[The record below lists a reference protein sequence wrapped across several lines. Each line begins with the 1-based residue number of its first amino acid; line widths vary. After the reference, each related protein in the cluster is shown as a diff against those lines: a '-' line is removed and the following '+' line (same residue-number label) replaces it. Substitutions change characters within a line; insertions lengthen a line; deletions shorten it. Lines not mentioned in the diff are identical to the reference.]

1 MNINFNKKNKANEF
15 LQKNNSSG
23 NFKQNNNTILSKNL
37 KGTQS
42 KDYLLYDKIES
53 STKNNIDEIDLK
65 NSSCKNDKSINIIKS
80 VYLEDETDNI
90 LAINDD
96 YYMMGN
102 YNNNNLEPYKKSN
115 IYSDNKNQ
123 SNIKYKKEYKKS
135 WNWSFT

>member
-1 MNINFNKKNKANEF
+1 MNINFNKNKANEF

-102 YNNNNLEPYKKSN
+102 YNNNNLEPYKK
-115 IYSDNKNQ
+115 
-123 SNIKYKKEYKKS
+123 
-135 WNWSFT
+135 